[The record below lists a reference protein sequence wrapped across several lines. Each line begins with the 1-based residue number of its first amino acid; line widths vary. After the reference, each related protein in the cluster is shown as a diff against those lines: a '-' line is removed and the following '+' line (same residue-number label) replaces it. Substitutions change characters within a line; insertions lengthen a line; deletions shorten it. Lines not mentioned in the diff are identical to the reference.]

1 MPVDGPVRLD
11 KWLWAARIF
20 KTRALAA
27 EAVNGGR
34 VDVNGRRAKPSREV
48 RVGDR
53 LEVSTVPLRRVY
65 VVRAI
70 ASHRRPAAEAQ
81 LLYEETEESRL
92 AKDQFE
98 AERRL
103 AQVPRTER
111 GGRPTK
117 RDRRRFE
124 SQEESRR
131 AKRLS

>member
-65 VVRAI
+65 VVDAV
-70 ASHRRPAAEAQ
+70 AAQRRPAVEAQ
-81 LLYEETEESRL
+81 LLYTETAGSAA
-92 AKDQFE
+92 AKERFD

-103 AQVPRTER
+103 AQLPRTER